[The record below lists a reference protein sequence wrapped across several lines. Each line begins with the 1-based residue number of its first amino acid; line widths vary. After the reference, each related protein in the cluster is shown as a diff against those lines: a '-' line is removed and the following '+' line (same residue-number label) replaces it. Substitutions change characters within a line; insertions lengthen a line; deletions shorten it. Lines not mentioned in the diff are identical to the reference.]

1 MIPMKA
7 LALALLSS
15 AALVCA
21 AQRLPIAF
29 ERNQGQADQGI
40 EYLARTGGYT
50 LALSGGGAQMVARD
64 LHVSVTF
71 SGSRTAP
78 AETEGKLP
86 GVVNYLVGRDR
97 AAWHTGIPT
106 YSRIRYRD
114 VYPGVDAVYY
124 GREGGLEY
132 DLVVAPGAQPRLI
145 RIRYAGA
152 RGLRIDAAGDL
163 IIEAAG
169 GTLRQKRP
177 VIYQEIAGL
186 RQRVE
191 GGYELHGDT
200 VGFRLGAYDRT
211 RPLVIDPA
219 LTWATYFGGG
229 LTDQALAAAFDSSG
243 NVYATGSTQTSRG
256 DVDVFVTKLNPT
268 GTSVIFTAVF
278 GGGLGDDEAKGI
290 VVDSTGAVYIA
301 GATDSDDFPL
311 VANTQNLAGLGTDA
325 FFAKLDPTG
334 KTLVYSNYLGG
345 SSDDIAFAAAL
356 DSGGNL
362 WLGGAT
368 ISVDLPVS
376 RSGVQRTYAGGIDGF
391 VAEIDPTGKMIYT
404 SYLGGTGDDYVFGI
418 AVDAAGNIYTAGST
432 KSTDF
437 PGTSAGFQAS
447 NGGATDAWAAR
458 LAPGAGAIQWATYLG
473 GSGDEEATAM
483 TIDAAG
489 SVYLAGDTTST
500 NFPTANPYQ
509 GSFGGGGSDIF
520 AAKIA
525 GDGSKLVYATY
536 LGGSGAEI
544 GNSIAVDGNG
554 AAYIA
559 GTTNSSNFPVSFG
572 FQSALRGSTDGVV
585 ASLSPQGNSLLF
597 SSYIGGT
604 ADDSA
609 EALAV
614 SCTAGLAVVG
624 STAST
629 NFPVTGGVV
638 QTKNNGGTSDGYL
651 ALIAAGTAPTTISPG
666 GVVNAATSAPA
677 PVSPGSLISIYGT
690 SLAQTTGGATSTPLP
705 ASVGGTSVNI
715 NGVAAPVIFV
725 SPNQVN
731 VQVPYEISTGTA
743 NATAASGCGTSG
755 GVSFQVVPAAP
766 YLLLGADGSAL
777 VQNQDF
783 TFNSATNAAPKG
795 SVVTVYLI
803 GIGPLDTPVATG
815 AAAPADRLVR
825 ATSQAKALIGG
836 FDTVIQFLGLTP
848 GFVGLAQANLVVPNL
863 SPGKYPVVI
872 TVNGVES
879 NAGTMYVK

>member
-15 AALVCA
+15 AALPGA
-21 AQRLPIAF
+21 APRLPIAF

-40 EYLARTGGYT
+40 EYLARTSGYT
-50 LALSGGGAQMVARD
+50 LALSGGRAQMLARD
-64 LHVSVTF
+64 FRVSLTF
-71 SGSRTAP
+71 AGARASA
-78 AETEGKLP
+78 AEAEGKLP

-106 YSRIRYRD
+106 WSRVRYRD
-114 VYPGVDAVYY
+114 IYPGVDAVYY
-124 GREGGLEY
+124 GHNGGLEY

-145 RIRYAGA
+145 RMRYAGA
-152 RGLRIDAAGDL
+152 RALRIDAAGDL
-163 IIEAAG
+163 VIEAAG

-186 RQRVE
+186 RRRVE
-191 GGYELHGDT
+191 GGYELRGDT
-200 VGFRLGAYDRT
+200 VAFRLDGYDRT

-243 NVYATGSTQTSRG
+243 NVYAAGSTQTSRG

-311 VANTQNLAGLGTDA
+311 VANTQNLGGLGTDG

-376 RSGVQRTYAGGIDGF
+376 RSGLQRSYVGGIDGF
-391 VAEIDPTGKMIYT
+391 VAEIDPTGKLNYL
-404 SYLGGTGDDYVFGI
+404 SYIGGTGDDYVFGI

-437 PGTSAGFQAS
+437 PGTSSGFQPT

-458 LAPGAGAIQWATYLG
+458 LAPGAAAIQWATYLG
-473 GSGDEEATAM
+473 GSGDDEATAM

-489 SVYLAGDTTST
+489 SVYLAGDTGST

-509 GSFGGGGSDIF
+509 GSYGGGSKDIF

-525 GDGSKLVYATY
+525 GDGRLAYATY

-544 GNSIAVDGNG
+544 GNSIAVDGTG

-559 GTTNSSNFPVSFG
+559 GTTNSSNFPVSFA
-572 FQSALRGSTDGVV
+572 FQSALRGPTDGVV
-585 ASLSPQGNSLLF
+585 AALSPQGNSLLF
-597 SSYIGGT
+597 SSYIGGA
-604 ADDSA
+604 ADDSV

-614 SCTAGLAVVG
+614 SCTAGLALVG

-638 QTKNNGGTSDGYL
+638 QAKNNGGTTDGYL
-651 ALIAAGTAPTTISPG
+651 ALIAAGTAPTTISTG
-666 GVVNAATSAPA
+666 GVVNAATSALA
-677 PVSPGSLISIYGT
+677 PVSPGSLVSIYGT
-690 SLAQTTGGATSTPLP
+690 SLAQTTAGAASTPLP

-731 VQVPYEISTGTA
+731 VQVPYEISAGTA
-743 NATAASGCGTSG
+743 NATVTSGCGTSG
-755 GVSFQVVPAAP
+755 GVSFPVVPAAP
-766 YLLLGADGSAL
+766 FLLLAADGSAL

-783 TFNSATNAAPKG
+783 TFNSASNAAPKG

-815 AAAPADRLVR
+815 AAAPSDRLVR

-863 SPGKYPVVI
+863 SPGKYPIVI
-872 TVNGVES
+872 TVNGVDS
-879 NAGTMYVK
+879 NAGTMSVK